1 MNGEMSSTNATR
13 MMGKATSPSPKATEG
28 LLFIRLY
35 CRRQRVNDE
44 VPAHSHFYLL
54 FGNRIRPKCA
64 AQSWWQALKQVKPVA
79 PMGCKL
85 VGTVRGTK
93 LWAGDCAAASELR
106 GTTPAVEP

>member
-64 AQSWWQALKQVKPVA
+64 AQSWWQAAETGKAGGTNGLHLCGPAPKSVVA
-79 PMGCKL
+79 SPQFL
-85 VGTVRGTK
+85 
-93 LWAGDCAAASELR
+93 
-106 GTTPAVEP
+106 